1 MKGLLYKD
9 FIYLKKYF
17 FSVGSILAMTIFTI
31 ICVTF
36 FTCAVNGHTVENA
49 YSSMYFM
56 VLGVILIFITAN
68 SLSTSLFVLDEKPA
82 NINFLFST
90 PPAAKGHIQSKYY
103 SLLIIQLGILLI
115 CFLVD
120 IVRMLMIGEY
130 AISSSLACMILFCI
144 SLILLAIRIPF
155 IIRYGSG
162 ISTTVRS
169 AYIIAIIAFIIIY
182 ALFGDI
188 SFFFEEN
195 GLSLEDIFAYLQ
207 SGKVILPLSF
217 IPYISVLIYYL
228 SYRISLKLYRKG
240 VESYEQ

>member
-17 FSVGSILAMTIFTI
+17 FSVGSILAMTIFTV

-56 VLGVILIFITAN
+56 VLGIILIFVTAN

-90 PPAAKGHIQSKYY
+90 PSAAKGHIQSKYY

-120 IVRMLMIGEY
+120 IVRMLMIREY
-130 AISSSLACMILFCI
+130 AISSSLFCMILFCI

-169 AYIIAIIAFIIIY
+169 AYIIAIIAFILLSAGSLKPLQTISI
-182 ALFGDI
+182 AASLPFLFI
-188 SFFFEEN
+188 
-195 GLSLEDIFAYLQ
+195 IFAI
-207 SGKVILPLSF
+207 ILAMIKELKKENSAF
-217 IPYISVLIYYL
+217 RKMLD
-228 SYRISLKLYRKG
+228 RAASL
-240 VESYEQ
+240 

>member
-17 FSVGSILAMTIFTI
+17 ISVGSILAMTVFTI

-36 FTCAVNGHTVENA
+36 FICAVNGHTVENA

-56 VLGVILIFITAN
+56 VFGVILIFIIAN

-130 AISSSLACMILFCI
+130 AISSSGYCMILFCI

-162 ISTTVRS
+162 ISNTVRGT
-169 AYIIAIIAFIIIY
+169 YIIVIIACLIIY
-182 ALFGDI
+182 GLFGDI
-188 SFFFEEN
+188 SFLLNEHKLSFEEI
-195 GLSLEDIFAYLQ
+195 LSYLQ
-207 SGKVILPLSF
+207 SGKVIFVLSF
-217 IPYISVLIYYL
+217 IPYISVLMYYL